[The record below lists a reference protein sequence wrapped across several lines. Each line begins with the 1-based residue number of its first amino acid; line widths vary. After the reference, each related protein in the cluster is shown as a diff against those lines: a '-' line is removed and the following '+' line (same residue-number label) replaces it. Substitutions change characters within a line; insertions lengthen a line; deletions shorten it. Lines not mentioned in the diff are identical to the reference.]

1 MNKIFTAILIA
12 TLSIFLF
19 SCKSQLEKEIEQIE
33 AYINSTNDT
42 AYKTKTNLYFIQIR
56 KGTGIRAEKGTL
68 VAIHYS
74 CYLLNGK
81 KIDSSYGGD
90 SLVFILGYGTLI
102 SGVEEGI
109 SYMYAGGKSKL
120 IMPSTLAYG
129 EEGKGEIPPNSPL
142 IFEIEL
148 LTVFKP
154 NK

>member
-1 MNKIFTAILIA
+1 MNKIFLASLA
-12 TLSIFLF
+12 LFFSIFLF

-33 AYINSTNDT
+33 AYIASTNDT
-42 AYKTKTNLYFIQIR
+42 AYKTKSNLYYIIIR
-56 KGTGIRAEKGTL
+56 KGTGIRAESGTR
-68 VAIHYS
+68 VAIHYN

-90 SLVFILGYGTLI
+90 SLVFVLGYGTMI
-102 SGVEEGI
+102 TGVEEGI

-129 EEGKGEIPPNSPL
+129 SDGKGEIPPNSPL

-148 LTVFKP
+148 LSVFKP